1 MNRIKTLSLPLVS
14 GMLASAALPA
24 NAQVTLDLSSRAV
37 YRQFEGQ
44 QAMSFAGGSFD
55 INFADGSVVSI
66 GGCNFVKYYP
76 PGFFIGLCT
85 LGTTG
90 FLTSGTVN
98 GATLA
103 FPYLLVTGVNPA
115 QVVAPRRA
123 NLVKLSAAPAS
134 SLPRPSGGF
143 TDNSASLYYNLNTV
157 GNIREY
163 ILTQYDSTRVYNKGQ
178 REKFNEQIVPG
189 VYHYSFPRLSNPI
202 LPATISATIYP
213 MAEGFAKRN
222 NVEEGFKFTNVNG
235 SKFNKDGFIELS
247 YIRPNSIEW
256 NQLPPAIVFPGVDSL
271 YFSIRVMS
279 DEDNPRS
286 KVVPVDKFSKK
297 QQAIFPSFT
306 NDGDPRVVLASPL
319 VSQFVTPP
327 VFAGGTKGV
336 VEVQLARFFQ
346 TGGVT
351 YDFSDRKFQIPV
363 EVVNRYSEYQELI
376 IEKPNS
382 NSEILKDTD
391 GDGYNNLNEWVLDSS
406 AVDAGSI
413 PVAPVAQDVPTLYD
427 FDYLD
432 YFFFFGT
439 YRIVRE
445 QYYGFTID
453 QKLGTKPGVVYT
465 LQRSRDQGKTW
476 KKFVSDTDWSV
487 RKVVLAPGVGS
498 PKANSPKRVQIW
510 VESKYNTLGQLI
522 ADLNTFTTIQGPPP
536 GTENDRY
543 RVKITLA
550 K

>member
-1 MNRIKTLSLPLVS
+1 MNRIKTLSLPLIS
-14 GMLASAALPA
+14 GILASAALPA
-24 NAQVTLDLSSRAV
+24 NAQVSLDLSSQAV

-44 QAMSFAGGSFD
+44 AAMTFAGGSFD
-55 INFADGSVVSI
+55 INFSDGSVVSI

-76 PGFFIGLCT
+76 PGFFIGICT

-90 FLTSGTVN
+90 FLTSGTIN

-143 TDNSASLYYNLNTV
+143 SDNSASLYFNLNTV

-163 ILTQYDSTRVYNKGQ
+163 ILTHYDAKRTYGKGQ
-178 REKFNEQIVPG
+178 RERFREQIVPG

-202 LPATISATIYP
+202 LPATIAATIYP

-235 SKFNKDGFIELS
+235 SKFNKDGFVELS
-247 YIRPNSIEW
+247 YIRPNTIQW
-256 NQLPPAIVFPGVDSL
+256 NQLPPSIVFPGADSL
-271 YFSIRVMS
+271 FFSIRVIK
-279 DEDNPRS
+279 EQENPKS
-286 KVVPVDKFSKK
+286 ATVTVDRFSGR

-306 NDGDPRVVLASPL
+306 NDGDPRVLLASPL
-319 VSQFVTPP
+319 VTQFVTPP
-327 VFAGGTKGV
+327 VFEGGTKGV
-336 VEVQLARFFQ
+336 VEVQLARYFQ

-363 EVVNRYSEYQELI
+363 VVVNRYSEYQELI
-376 IEKPNS
+376 IEKSKS

-391 GDGYNNLNEWVLDSS
+391 GDGYNNLNEWILDSS
-406 AVDAGSI
+406 AADAGSV
-413 PVAPVAQDVPTLYD
+413 PVAPTARSVPILYD

-432 YFFFFGT
+432 YFFFFGS
-439 YRIVRE
+439 YRVIRE

-465 LQRSRDQGKTW
+465 LQRSKDKGKTW

-487 RKVVLAPGVGS
+487 RKVSFAPGAGS
-498 PKANSPKRVQIW
+498 AKANSPKRVQIW
-510 VESKYNTLGQLI
+510 VESKYNTAGTLI
-522 ADLNTFTTIQGPPP
+522 LTPGLETQGAPP
-536 GTENDRY
+536 GTQNDRY